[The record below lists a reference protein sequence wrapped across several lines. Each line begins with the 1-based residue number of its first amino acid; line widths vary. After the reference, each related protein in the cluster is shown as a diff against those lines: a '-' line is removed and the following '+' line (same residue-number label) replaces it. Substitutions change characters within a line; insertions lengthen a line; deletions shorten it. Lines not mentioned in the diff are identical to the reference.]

1 MLFRYRDWGRSHIPT
16 WRYWRVPF
24 AWRQNRIVFNKSR
37 AYVITLRGCWDKAAI
52 GQTTLSAGF
61 RRAGQN
67 QFDLSATTSW
77 RCFRLN
83 FRSKSGQN
91 SFKTL
96 AAMSTPSSTPSLD
109 TALEADR
116 LSL

>member
-1 MLFRYRDWGRSHIPT
+1 M
-16 WRYWRVPF
+16 PF

-37 AYVITLRGCWDKAAI
+37 AYVITLRGWWDKASI
-52 GQTTLSAGF
+52 RRTTLSAGF
-61 RRAGQN
+61 RRAGTESVR
-67 QFDLSATTSW
+67 LVG
-77 RCFRLN
+77 CYVLVVFRLD

-96 AAMSTPSSTPSLD
+96 AAMSTPSCTPR
-109 TALEADR
+109 LEMAFEAVR